1 MKKAVVYARFSSNN
15 QREESIEAQV
25 RGCTEFVSRQ
35 GGLIIVKNYIDRGTS
50 ATSDRRPEF
59 QAMIEDSGKKMFDVV
74 IVHKLDRFAR
84 NRYDSAKYKQKLK
97 KNGISLI
104 SVTEHLDNSPESVV
118 LESVL
123 EGMAEY
129 YSKNLAREVMKGMRE
144 TAYQCKHTGGI
155 PPLGYDVDPIT
166 KRYVLNEAEA
176 ETVKLIFEMYLC
188 GMGYNKMVGEL
199 AFRGLKTKNGKPF
212 GKGSL
217 HDILRNEKYAGIY
230 VFNRAAAKDAEGQR
244 NNHASKD
251 AESQIKIPGG
261 VPAIVDEDTF
271 RKAQSKMKENQRQSA
286 SYKAKETYLLS
297 GLIYCGECLERD
309 GKDVLMMGNSK
320 YSGQGKNKHV
330 TYRCGQRHRTH
341 SCDNRELRREYV
353 EEFVLKELE
362 RRVFSGRAI
371 PKLAEQLN
379 NYQQQS
385 LAGREAESEPLT
397 RELREIDRQINNI
410 VQAVSEGFS
419 QSSMVGKLAELEE
432 RKAQV
437 ESRLQENRNKL
448 QREPVTEEA
457 VRKLLGRF
465 REFVRARDIPE
476 IKKFINSFVKK
487 VIVSKGHVV
496 VVFLFAQYALFHN
509 DGMSFSVNVSRGKL
523 CGKAGS
529 AA

>member
-1 MKKAVVYARFSSNN
+1 MNATCAIYARYSSDS
-15 QREESIEAQV
+15 QREESIEAQI
-25 RGCTEFVSRQ
+25 RASREFAKRHSLTV
-35 GGLIIVKNYIDRGTS
+35 VKEYVDRAKS
-50 ATSDRRPEF
+50 ATTDKRPAF
-59 QAMIEDSGKKMFDVV
+59 QEMIEEGGRVFQVL
-74 IVHKLDRFAR
+74 IVHKLDRFSR
-84 NRYDSAKYKQKLK
+84 DRYDSAKYKRKLK
-97 KNGISLI
+97 KKGVRLL
-104 SVTEHLDNSPESVV
+104 SVTENLDGSPESIMM
-118 LESVL
+118 ESVL

-362 RRVFSGRAI
+362 RRVFSERAI

-385 LAGREAESEPLT
+385 LAGREAESEPLA